1 MADELTVDIVT
12 PDERS
17 FQGPADGVRA
27 PGIEGSFEVREDH
40 APMIAAFGIGP
51 LIVKTQAAHEYADV
65 HNDRIIFATSGGFLE
80 IIDNKVTV
88 LAETVEPASEIDV
101 DRAESA
107 RERAKQ
113 RLEEGLQEEERDT
126 YESARDRARNRLRV
140 AMGKV
145 GTQQT

>member
-80 IIDNKVTV
+80 IVDNKVTV